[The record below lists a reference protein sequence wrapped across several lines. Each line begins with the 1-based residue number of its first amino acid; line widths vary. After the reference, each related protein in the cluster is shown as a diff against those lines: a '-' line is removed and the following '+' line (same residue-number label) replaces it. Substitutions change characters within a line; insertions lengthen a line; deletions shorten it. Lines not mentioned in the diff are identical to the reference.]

1 MKRGF
6 SIILALIA
14 CLLLAMFMPAHA
26 QENGKVSLRTVVI
39 DPGHGGKD
47 PGCVSRDRKTYEKD
61 IVLDIATRLK
71 NKIKAAFPEVKVILT
86 RDDDTFIALD
96 DRAGTANRN
105 NADLF
110 ISIHVNSVEKGT
122 TANGYSIHTLGQ
134 SQRKGNDLFSKNLDL
149 CQRENSV
156 IKLED
161 DYQVKYQGFDPSDPQ
176 SYILFS
182 LMQNAHLEQ
191 SLQFATD
198 VADAM
203 GTAPIRHNRGISQDP
218 FLVLWR
224 TAMPSVLIEVGFITN
239 PNDLAK
245 MKTEKGRDDIA
256 ANICKAFIL
265 FKHRYDG
272 TMALPATP
280 QKPEPAARENPSS
293 SQPSADNPAASGK
306 EGHVRYGTQ
315 VLATG
320 KELSPSDPFFK
331 GNTVESVRSGKL
343 IRYFTGVST
352 DLAEA
357 RKKYQELRKVFPDSF
372 LVKIEGESTS
382 RVK

>member
-6 SIILALIA
+6 SFFLSFAA
-14 CLLLAMFMPAHA
+14 CLLLAMSVPARA
-26 QENGKVSLRTVVI
+26 QGDGKVSLRTVVI

-47 PGCVSRDRKTYEKD
+47 PGCISRDKKTYEKD
-61 IVLDIATRLK
+61 IVLDVATKLRD
-71 NKIKAAFPEVKVILT
+71 KIKAAFPEVSVILT
-86 RDDDTFIALD
+86 RDDDTFIPLD

-110 ISIHVNSVEKGT
+110 ISIHVNSVDKGT
-122 TANGYSIHTLGQ
+122 TANGFSIHTLGQ

-191 SLQFATD
+191 SLQFAAD

-203 GTAPIRHNRGISQDP
+203 GSSPIRTNRGISQDP

-224 TAMPSVLIEVGFITN
+224 TTMPSVLIEVGFISN
-239 PNDLAK
+239 PTDLAV
-245 MKTEKGRDDIA
+245 MKSEQGRDGIA
-256 ANICKAFIL
+256 GNIFRAFRQ
-265 FKHRYDG
+265 FKRRYDG
-272 TMALPATP
+272 TVNVPAPKEPVQTAP
-280 QKPEPAARENPSS
+280 QEQNGAPETAAP
-293 SQPSADNPAASGK
+293 ASGK
-306 EGHVRYGTQ
+306 VDGVRYGTQ

-320 KELSPSDPFFK
+320 KVMAASDPFFK
-331 GNTVESVRSGKL
+331 GYTVESVRAGKL
-343 IRYFTGVST
+343 IRYFVGVSA
-352 DLAEA
+352 DLDEA
-357 RKKYQELRKVFPDSF
+357 RKKYRELKKKFPDSF
-372 LVKIEGESTS
+372 LVKIEGETTT
-382 RVK
+382 RVQ